1 MDKKEIFFS
10 ILKQELSPKLREI
23 GFKGSGQNFRR
34 INNEIVN
41 IVNIQVNRY
50 GGGCAVNLGLHLSFL
65 PMSSNTV
72 LPNLENIK
80 ENDCEFRTRLA
91 PKNKPDYW
99 WNYDGLL
106 GSPEKKAR
114 HLFNTYFKYGEP
126 VFKKFDS
133 VENNAAMFTID
144 DLKKKDS
151 LYVFGHVTLQRGA
164 LTMARIHLH
173 LGNMAK
179 AREFAIF
186 GLQNLGR
193 ATVLQSQY
201 EEILDAT

>member
-99 WNYDGLL
+99 WIYDGILI
-106 GSPEKKAR
+106 SPEKKAR

-126 VFKKFDS
+126 VFKKYDS
-133 VENNAAMFTID
+133 VENIAAMFTID
-144 DLKKKDS
+144 DFKKKDS
-151 LYVFGHVTLQRGA
+151 LYVFGYITLQRGA
-164 LTMARIHLH
+164 LTMARIHIH
-173 LGNMAK
+173 LGNMEK
-179 AREFAIF
+179 AREFANF
-186 GLQNLGR
+186 GLQNIGR
-193 ATVLQSQY
+193 ATVLQPQY